1 MNKKREKKFRDFSN
15 TMIFYLKDKY
25 FLSTNHLER
34 QNLRI
39 KKSNSFCMFVCD
51 CLELRNTHTHMLTYI
66 QQENK
71 RM

>member
-39 KKSNSFCMFVCD
+39 KK
-51 CLELRNTHTHMLTYI
+51 I
-66 QQENK
+66 
-71 RM
+71 